1 MLASAQEGGRLMV
14 DDKGLSTS
22 LIVNKTHFVRDR
34 LLSLFSW
41 AWILSR

>member
-14 DDKGLSTS
+14 DKGLSTS

-41 AWILSR
+41 AWVLSR